1 MRKYLI
7 TFLVLTLLSAC
18 SGYEQ
23 VLKSNDVNYKLKKAN
38 EYYENKKYMQAN
50 ALYESLIPV
59 MKNTRNY
66 EPLYYRYAYTFYNM
80 KDYLSAS
87 YHFKNFVDFFPTS
100 KDAEECE
107 FLHAFCLYKEAPAPS
122 LDQTYTIKAVGALQA
137 FINTHPNSKRVK
149 QATDI
154 IDACREKLEIKD
166 ANAAKLY
173 YDIGHYK
180 ASGVA
185 YKMVGRNYPE
195 SEKGDYYQLM
205 IIKSWYQYAKNSI
218 AKKQEERYATAIE
231 AYKEFM
237 ENYPNSKHSN
247 EAKEYLTLANNHI
260 NKLRN
265 EHK

>member
-1 MRKYLI
+1 MRKYLFA
-7 TFLVLTLLSAC
+7 FLVLTLLSAC

-38 EYYENKKYMQAN
+38 EYYDSKKYMQAN

-66 EPLYYRYAYTFYNM
+66 EPLYYRYAFTFYNM
-80 KDYLSAS
+80 KDYISAS

-107 FLHAFCLYKEAPAPS
+107 FLHAFCLYKDAPAPS

-137 FINTHPNSKRVK
+137 FINTYPTSKYAK
-149 QATDI
+149 QANTI
-154 IDACREKLEIKD
+154 IEDCRKKLETKD
-166 ANAAKLY
+166 ASAAKLY
-173 YDIGHYK
+173 YNIGQYK

-185 YKMVGRNYPE
+185 YKMVNRNYPE
-195 SEKGDYYQLM
+195 STNGDYYQLM
-205 IIKSWYQYAKNSI
+205 IIKSWYNYAKQSI
-218 AKKQEERYATAIE
+218 ASKQEERYATAID
-231 AYKEFM
+231 AYNEFVA
-237 ENYPNSKHSN
+237 NYPNSTHMN